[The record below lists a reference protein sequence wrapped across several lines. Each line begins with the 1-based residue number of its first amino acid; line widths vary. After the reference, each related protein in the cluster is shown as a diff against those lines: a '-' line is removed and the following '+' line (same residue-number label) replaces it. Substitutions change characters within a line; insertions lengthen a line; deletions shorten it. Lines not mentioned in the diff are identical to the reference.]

1 MDRQEKAFRE
11 LKKRFIQEPVLAT
24 LDLDKRIG
32 MEVNILDYAIGGMLS
47 IEYKDRRW

>member
-11 LKKRFIQEPVLAT
+11 LKKRFMQEPVLAT

-32 MEVNILDYAIGGMLS
+32 MEVDILDYAIGGMLS
-47 IEYKDRRW
+47 IEYKDRR